1 MQLHDGPE
9 IVILSEVSQTQKDK
23 DHMTSLIC
31 GVWANGSNEFI
42 YKTNRVTDVKKQT
55 YDYQEGME
63 VCDKL
68 VLW

>member
-9 IVILSEVSQTQKDK
+9 IVILSEVSHTQKDK
-23 DHMTSLIC
+23 DHMTLLIC
-31 GVWANGSNEFI
+31 RVWTNGSNEFI